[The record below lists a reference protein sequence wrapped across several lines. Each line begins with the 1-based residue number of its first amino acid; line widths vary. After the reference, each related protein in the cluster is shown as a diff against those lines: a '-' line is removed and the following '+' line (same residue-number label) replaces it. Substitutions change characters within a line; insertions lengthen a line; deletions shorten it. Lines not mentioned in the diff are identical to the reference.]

1 MIAADELSIGS
12 RPFTLTSPVDHGSP
26 RLRRPSMTFHSGTT
40 RRGFLKSS
48 ALALASLGIAP
59 RALSASKLNLKKP
72 IKIGCQTI
80 LSGPLG
86 GYGEFMRKGA
96 LLAMEEINAQ
106 GGIGGSPIELNF
118 RAEGL
123 KVDVGGKNARYFVGD
138 WGGDLLIR
146 IDSNAVVLSRGAII
160 PS

>member
-96 LLAMEEINAQ
+96 LQARKSPMAQ
-106 GGIGGSPIELNF
+106 T
-118 RAEGL
+118 
-123 KVDVGGKNARYFVGD
+123 KGKAREQIQQVAPD
-138 WGGDLLIR
+138 NDQHEREHPMLRLPVPQQQKEHEQTR
-146 IDSNAVVLSRGAII
+146 D
-160 PS
+160 

>member
-12 RPFTLTSPVDHGSP
+12 RPCTLTSSRDRGSP
-26 RLRRPSMTFHSGTT
+26 RLGSPSMTFHSGPTP
-40 RRGFLKSS
+40 RCFLKSS

-59 RALSASKLNLKKP
+59 RALSAPKLNLKKP

-86 GYGEFMRKGA
+86 GYGEFMKKGA

-106 GGIGGSPIELNF
+106 GGIGGSPIALNF
-118 RAEGL
+118 RDEEL
-123 KVDVGGKNARYFVGD
+123 KVDVGAKNTRYFVDD
-138 WGGDLLIR
+138 WGAGFLIR
-146 IDSNAVVLSRGAII
+146 IGSSSA
-160 PS
+160 

>member
-1 MIAADELSIGS
+1 MIAGDELTMGC
-12 RPFTLTSPVDHGSP
+12 RHVTLTSPVDHGSP
-26 RLRRPSMTFHSGTT
+26 RLGRPSMTFHSGTT

-59 RALSASKLNLKKP
+59 RALSAPKLNLKKP

-96 LLAMEEINAQ
+96 TPAMEEIN
-106 GGIGGSPIELNF
+106 GGGGVRGGPPPRAVSRPG
-118 RAEGL
+118 AEGAA
-123 KVDVGGKNARYFVGD
+123 GRGKRAT
-138 WGGDLLIR
+138 LPL
-146 IDSNAVVLSRGAII
+146 GAGTRD
-160 PS
+160 PSTRQP